1 VRDGHYFFFFFDR
14 TALQASRP
22 SGDDIATSTSTSI
35 EPPCGPTPSPDDL
48 PRPTRRGDLC
58 RGGIHPL
65 VPTPLPTL
73 SSATS
78 HDPRGAATYAAA
90 ASSRVSRPPRPRP
103 PRRPT
108 PRRHLAACPDS
119 FAHAPP
125 DNAPRRAHPVD
136 APLPPPSR
144 SLTAPLPTAART
156 QNSGSRVSSQID
168 ATLLRPQGLAV
179 TTRPLLLLLRS
190 HSLAGFRP
198 SGDDTAT
205 TTSSSI
211 ALPCRLPGP
220 AVTTRPLLLLL
231 RSHCLASFQAQR

>member
-1 VRDGHYFFFFFDR
+1 LGAVPDEGHFPRTSNEMAARSEGTAGLLLTCPAAAAVRFP
-14 TALQASRP
+14 TARP
-22 SGDDIATSTSTSI
+22 RRYPADAPTTRPHSTT
-35 EPPCGPTPSPDDL
+35 
-48 PRPTRRGDLC
+48 
-58 RGGIHPL
+58 
-65 VPTPLPTL
+65 TL
-73 SSATS
+73 R
-78 HDPRGAATYAAA
+78 DPRGAATYAVA
-90 ASSRVSRPPRPRP
+90 ASSRVFRPTCPRRGGIQRRVPTPSPSPPRRPPATHTA
-103 PRRPT
+103 RRPT

-125 DNAPRRAHPVD
+125 DNAPRRAHPVN

-156 QNSGSRVSSQID
+156 QNSGSRDS
-168 ATLLRPQGLAV
+168 
-179 TTRPLLLLLRS
+179 
-190 HSLAGFRP
+190 RP

-231 RSHCLASFQAQR
+231 RSHCLAGFQAQR